1 MTRIDE
7 NIRGLRHDC
16 RWDAQQTEIIVFQ
29 QFAATVA
36 RQAGLIDRSRVDP
49 DIEGFNVVRATDFQ
63 ELKISRNLMQ
73 IDLYQNFEERSRRV
87 IAAIDDGNS
96 LMMPSSRCKQPAAS
110 GKIGIIR
117 DTP

>member
-1 MTRIDE
+1 MTRIDK
-7 NIRGLRHDC
+7 NIRRLWHDC
-16 RWDAQQTEIIVFQ
+16 RWDAQETEIIVFQ

-36 RQAGLIDRSRVDP
+36 RQVGLVDRSRIDP
-49 DIEGFNVVRATDFQ
+49 DIEGFDVVRAMDFQ
-63 ELKISRNLMQ
+63 ELKISRNLIQ

-87 IAAIDDGNS
+87 ITAIDDGSS

-117 DTP
+117 DSP